1 MKTEIIVDGIYF
13 DEDGN
18 AQYIPELEYTPAKNM
33 TEAKRIAKRFLK
45 TKEGCTHVYI
55 WRNYVDDYGTI
66 EAQDSWLCELS
77 EDKKSIIARS

>member
-45 TKEGCTHVYI
+45 TKPGCTHV
-55 WRNYVDDYGTI
+55 
-66 EAQDSWLCELS
+66 
-77 EDKKSIIARS
+77 